1 MLIEQKPNMLYMYRF
16 TEVNFR
22 RNKIRCITKM
32 TSYFKYPTTKS
43 QDQPSLHE
51 CYSIPHHRSAM

>member
-22 RNKIRCITKM
+22 RNKVYYKNDVI
-32 TSYFKYPTTKS
+32 
-43 QDQPSLHE
+43 L
-51 CYSIPHHRSAM
+51 